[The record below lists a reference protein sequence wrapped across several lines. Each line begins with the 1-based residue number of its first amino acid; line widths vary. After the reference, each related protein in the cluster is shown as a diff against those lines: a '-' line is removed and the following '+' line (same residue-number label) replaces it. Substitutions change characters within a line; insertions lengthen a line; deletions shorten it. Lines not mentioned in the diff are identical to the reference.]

1 LSAGLVL
8 TAARRTAAK
17 SAPLLLPTATKD
29 ITPFKVDVPQAAL
42 DDLKERLAKTRWP
55 ERETV
60 GDWSQG
66 VPLQKAQ
73 ALVAYWRDKY
83 DLRRF
88 EARINA
94 FPQYRTQIDG
104 VGIHFIH
111 LRSPQQNALPIILTH
126 GWPGSVVEFMEVI
139 GPLSDPTR
147 YGGRAE
153 DAFHV
158 VVPSLPGFAF
168 SDKPVETGWDVN
180 RIARAWATLMPRLG
194 YDRWV
199 AQGGDWGA
207 GVTHALAHQR
217 PQGLIAAHVNWQ
229 FVFPEKLPD
238 NPTPAERRA
247 IDRASW
253 FANDQSGYFREHA
266 TRPQT
271 IGYPLADSAA
281 GQALWIYEKFQAWT
295 DNHGNP
301 EDGSRSTRCSTTS
314 ASTGSPTPPHRR
326 PASTG
331 RTPARDSE
339 ASLPEAGSNCQWR
352 RRSFRTR
359 YSARRRPGPKHYGR
373 TCFIGMNSTKAA
385 ISPRSSSQSSS
396 PRSCER
402 PSGHGEVKPGHVDGE
417 FLPLICVA
425 PHTRGVSR
433 RAVLICPLDDSSRGR
448 AVVHC
453 TSGRAGVSREH
464 HLGARWDPVRRS
476 AR

>member
-1 LSAGLVL
+1 MQMKNELENRTRASAPFSSRRRFMRSAAITGGTGLLAAGLVPSR
-8 TAARRTAAK
+8 AQESAK
-17 SAPLLLPTATKD
+17 KAPLLVFPAATKD
-29 ITPFKVDVPQAAL
+29 VTPFTVHVPRAAL
-42 DDLKERLAKTRWP
+42 DDLKRRLASTRWP

-66 VPLQKAQ
+66 VPLHKAQ
-73 ALVAYWRDKY
+73 ALIAYWGDKY
-83 DLRRF
+83 DWRRF
-88 EARINA
+88 EARLNA

-104 VGIHFIH
+104 LGIHFIH
-111 LRSPQQNALPIILTH
+111 VRSPHRNALPIILTH
-126 GWPGSVVEFMEVI
+126 GWPGSVVEFMEII

-153 DAFHV
+153 GAFHV

-168 SDKPVETGWDVN
+168 SDKPMETGWDVN
-180 RIARAWATLMPRLG
+180 RIARAWATMMQRLG

-247 IDRASW
+247 IDRAAW

-281 GQALWIYEKFQAWT
+281 GQALWIYEKFQVWT

-301 EDGSRSTRCSTTS
+301 EDALAVDAMLDDISLYWFTDTA
-314 ASTGSPTPPHRR
+314 AS
-326 PASTG
+326 
-331 RTPARDSE
+331 
-339 ASLPEAGSNCQWR
+339 
-352 RRSFRTR
+352 
-359 YSARRRPGPKHYGR
+359 SARIYWE
-373 TCFIGMNSTKAA
+373 N
-385 ISPRSSSQSSS
+385 
-396 PRSCER
+396 
-402 PSGHGEVKPGHVDGE
+402 
-417 FLPLICVA
+417 
-425 PHTRGVSR
+425 TRAGFGGLS
-433 RAVLICPLDDSSRGR
+433 
-448 AVVHC
+448 
-453 TSGRAGVSREH
+453 SGRIELPMAASVFPHEIFCPPKAWAEAQWPNLFYWNELDKGGHFAAFEQPKLFTEELRK
-464 HLGARWDPVRRS
+464 AFRS
-476 AR
+476 QRA

>member
-1 LSAGLVL
+1 MNGEPIDNRRPGFISRRGFVQSTILSGAGVLSADLV
-8 TAARRTAAK
+8 TSAAYGDVDKATQVV
-17 SAPLLLPTATKD
+17 LPHATQG
-29 ITPFKVDVPQAAL
+29 ITPFKIHVPQAAL
-42 DDLKERLAKTRWP
+42 DDLKRRLGNARWP
-55 ERETV
+55 NKETV

-66 VPLQKAQ
+66 VPLQKAE
-73 ALVAYWRDKY
+73 ALVAYWREKY
-83 DLRRF
+83 DWRRF

-104 VGIHFIH
+104 LGIHFIH
-111 LRSPQQNALPIILTH
+111 VRSPHRNALPIILTH
-126 GWPGSVVEFMEVI
+126 GWPGSIVEFMGII

-147 YGGRAE
+147 YGGPAE

-180 RIARAWATLMPRLG
+180 RIARAWATLMQRLG
-194 YDRWV
+194 YERWV

-253 FANDQSGYFREHA
+253 FANDQGGYFREHA

-301 EDGSRSTRCSTTS
+301 EDALAIDSMLDDISLYWFTDTA
-314 ASTGSPTPPHRR
+314 AS
-326 PASTG
+326 
-331 RTPARDSE
+331 
-339 ASLPEAGSNCQWR
+339 
-352 RRSFRTR
+352 
-359 YSARRRPGPKHYGR
+359 SARIYWENNRAGLSGLSAGRIELPMAASVFPHEIFCPPKAWAEALWPNLFYWNELDRGGHFAAFEQPSLFTEELR
-373 TCFIGMNSTKAA
+373 KAF
-385 ISPRSSSQSSS
+385 R
-396 PRSCER
+396 
-402 PSGHGEVKPGHVDGE
+402 
-417 FLPLICVA
+417 
-425 PHTRGVSR
+425 SR
-433 RAVLICPLDDSSRGR
+433 RD
-448 AVVHC
+448 
-453 TSGRAGVSREH
+453 
-464 HLGARWDPVRRS
+464 
-476 AR
+476 

>member
-1 LSAGLVL
+1 MNNDHSRRKFIGGAGLLSAGLVL

-17 SAPLLLPTATKD
+17 AAPLSLPTATKD
-29 ITPFKVDVPQAAL
+29 IIPFKVDVPQAAL

-83 DLRRF
+83 DWRRF

-111 LRSPQQNALPIILTH
+111 MRSPQQNALPIILTH

-168 SDKPVETGWDVN
+168 SDKPAETGWEVN
-180 RIARAWATLMPRLG
+180 RIARAWATLMQRLG

-207 GVTHALAHQR
+207 GVTHALAKQR
-217 PQGLIAAHVNWQ
+217 PQGLVAAHVNWQ
-229 FVFPEKLPD
+229 FVFPEKLPE
-238 NPTPAERRA
+238 NPTPAERKA
-247 IDRASW
+247 IDRAAW
-253 FANDQSGYFREHA
+253 FSNDQAGYFREHA

-271 IGYPLADSAA
+271 IGYPLADSPA

-301 EDGSRSTRCSTTS
+301 EDALNVDAMLDNISLYWFTNSAASSARIYWENTR
-314 ASTGSPTPPHRR
+314 AGL
-326 PASTG
+326 
-331 RTPARDSE
+331 
-339 ASLPEAGSNCQWR
+339 ASLSKGRIELPMAASVFPREIFSPPRAWAEALWPNLFYWNELDKGGHFAAFEQPALFTEELR
-352 RRSFRTR
+352 KAFR
-359 YSARRRPGPKHYGR
+359 
-373 TCFIGMNSTKAA
+373 
-385 ISPRSSSQSSS
+385 
-396 PRSCER
+396 
-402 PSGHGEVKPGHVDGE
+402 
-417 FLPLICVA
+417 
-425 PHTRGVSR
+425 SR
-433 RAVLICPLDDSSRGR
+433 RA
-448 AVVHC
+448 
-453 TSGRAGVSREH
+453 
-464 HLGARWDPVRRS
+464 
-476 AR
+476 